1 MARGVPGHN
10 HILFFLPKCPSES
23 VYVYIKVVNKGG
35 YDTSG
40 VYKITSSREL
50 PVQTFFSSVVVP
62 CCVFLPPLW
71 LSLSPGLSTT
81 TAKYTHSTNI
91 YNPLRSIQK
100 KKKEFSLNLN
110 RMKIMDFNLKLLLL
124 STSRNTIRSPTFNIG
139 SSLMS
144 DRLPFSVL
152 HHQDVSVLTHDGSS
166 GSVGTFCV
174 LHPVTVTPLV

>member
-1 MARGVPGHN
+1 MSICNTHTRRRKRTHYSYKCCKLKPTNGKGVPGHN
-10 HILFFLPKCPSES
+10 HIHFFLPKCPSES

-100 KKKEFSLNLN
+100 KKRIFIELEQNEDYGLQFEA
-110 RMKIMDFNLKLLLL
+110 I
-124 STSRNTIRSPTFNIG
+124 IA
-139 SSLMS
+139 
-144 DRLPFSVL
+144 
-152 HHQDVSVLTHDGSS
+152 QYQ
-166 GSVGTFCV
+166 
-174 LHPVTVTPLV
+174 